1 VVNILGKFLRKE
13 KIMEKTKNT
22 MKAVVARGVGDY
34 RVEEVVPEYKIEE
47 VPIPTASEGE
57 MIVKVEACGI
67 CIGDVKA
74 SHSKEAWG
82 GKGKPPYLKWPF
94 TPGHEF
100 IGRVVEMEPGVKGDF
115 KVGDRVTSEQI
126 VPCWE
131 CKNCLTGKYWMCEKS
146 RLYGFAITGGM
157 AEYIKFQ
164 KGAINHHVPE
174 KIPMETAVLIEPY
187 ACSKHAVDRGEIQN
201 DDIVVLSGA
210 GALGLGMLEFIKMKN
225 PKLAIV
231 LDIKEKRLELARRL
245 GADMALNPAK
255 EDVVAK
261 VKELTGGIGCD
272 VYIEATGFPQSVT
285 QGLEM
290 IRRLGTFVEF
300 GFFVDPVSVNW
311 SIIGDYKELNI
322 HGSHLGPYCYKPVL
336 EWMANGR
343 LSTKGVV
350 THKFALDD
358 FKKGFD
364 VAGKGDDSIKVV
376 LVP

>member
-1 VVNILGKFLRKE
+1 
-13 KIMEKTKNT
+13 
-22 MKAVVARGVGDY
+22 
-34 RVEEVVPEYKIEE
+34 
-47 VPIPTASEGE
+47 
-57 MIVKVEACGI
+57 
-67 CIGDVKA
+67 
-74 SHSKEAWG
+74 
-82 GKGKPPYLKWPF
+82 
-94 TPGHEF
+94 
-100 IGRVVEMEPGVKGDF
+100 
-115 KVGDRVTSEQI
+115 
-126 VPCWE
+126 
-131 CKNCLTGKYWMCEKS
+131 MCEKS

-245 GADMALNPAK
+245 GADMAMNPAK